1 MIDIEVVQP
10 AGKRGLST
18 RSREIEVLRD
28 EVFCTKPFDQAFT
41 AYYPKKTV
49 DFIEANRR
57 YGHSPGERALNY
69 TKERLAKSGYRGYYV
84 ITVHDKYGSTLW
96 HPHMMLDGRNDQM
109 KKVERAFFPVAD
121 INCKQN
127 GPIEDRKAWGHY
139 CAMRACESGLDS
151 MHFEFD
157 FMGEHKKMR
166 KRGSRGRGG
175 GRQITT
181 TIENKEI
188 QHA

>member
-1 MIDIEVVQP
+1 MSDTRPMHP
-10 AGKRGLST
+10 ASRRKLSVPLQ
-18 RSREIEVLRD
+18 EINALRD
-28 EVFCTKPFDQAFT
+28 VFCSKPFDQAFT
-41 AYYPKKTV
+41 AYYPSDVIERYRLHGPQATV
-49 DFIEANRR
+49 AFTRWILE
-57 YGHSPGERALNY
+57 
-69 TKERLAKSGYRGYYV
+69 KSGYRGYYV
-84 ITVHDKYGSTLW
+84 ISVHDKKRDGRGSTLW

-109 KKVERAFFPVAD
+109 KKVERAFFPFAD

-127 GPIEDRKAWGHY
+127 GPIEDLQAWGFY
-139 CAMRACESGLDS
+139 CAARACEYGLNS

-157 FMGEHKKMR
+157 FMGLQKKMR

-175 GRQITT
+175 GRHITT